1 MSRNRA
7 DRTGPLE
14 RTLLAFFV
22 LAASSAVVVYL
33 AAPAIYTNLLLLHP
47 ASTER
52 YPAPVTLALVG
63 ILLVIAVS
71 MVGVVRHWRWLFW
84 LLLLAFGASILD
96 IPVTILQVMGA
107 LPNVF
112 PLWYSLVRMGA
123 ALPEIALAVWMLR
136 IYRRHGVWAM
146 GKKPARR

>member
-1 MSRNRA
+1 MPKNQQ
-7 DRTGPLE
+7 GN
-14 RTLLAFFV
+14 V
-22 LAASSAVVVYL
+22 KVY
-33 AAPAIYTNLLLLHP
+33 IHP
-47 ASTER
+47 AATER

-63 ILLVIAVS
+63 ILLVIAVG

-84 LLLLAFGASILD
+84 LLLLAFSASILD
-96 IPVTILQVMGA
+96 IPITILQLLGA

-112 PLWYSLVRMGA
+112 PLWYSLLRMGV

-136 IYRRHGVWAM
+136 IYRHQGVWAM